1 MSDTCLNR
9 LGVASTAMPVPAP
22 GARHAEVASPS
33 PTGSEASEDE
43 GQRGL
48 GNEGGARLFDKSPAG
63 LSSEPAQ
70 KEEHRAG
77 SVSTTRRH
85 REALRVVEDRETLDA
100 RIAVRVSL
108 SELDAVRRRARG
120 LGVKPSAW
128 ARAVLRDALDT
139 RSHEVRDLA
148 AHAVAPRPAPEVS
161 EAVEQLRRVGV
172 NLNQVLRRGD
182 VVDADLLCELRD
194 AVSALRGSLG
204 DRTVV

>member
-1 MSDTCLNR
+1 
-9 LGVASTAMPVPAP
+9 MPVEAVRSSVSLPP
-22 GARHAEVASPS
+22 TASV
-33 PTGSEASEDE
+33 ASED
-43 GQRGL
+43 GSQRGL

-70 KEEHRAG
+70 KEDHRAG

-139 RSHEVRDLA
+139 RRHEVRDLA

-194 AVSALRGSLG
+194 AVSTLRGSLG

>member
-1 MSDTCLNR
+1 M
-9 LGVASTAMPVPAP
+9 
-22 GARHAEVASPS
+22 
-33 PTGSEASEDE
+33 
-43 GQRGL
+43 
-48 GNEGGARLFDKSPAG
+48 
-63 LSSEPAQ
+63 SEPA
-70 KEEHRAG
+70 G
-77 SVSTTRRH
+77 RRKHCNACPRPGRQARRGGVPLAH
-85 REALRVVEDRETLDA
+85 RERSERGRGPAGFGERGRSP
-100 RIAVRVSL
+100 IVRQIP
-108 SELDAVRRRARG
+108 ELDAVRRRARG

-148 AHAVAPRPAPEVS
+148 AHAVALRPAPEVS

>member
-1 MSDTCLNR
+1 MSEPAGRRKHCNACPR
-9 LGVASTAMPVPAP
+9 PGRQARRGGVPLAHRERSERGRGPA
-22 GARHAEVASPS
+22 GFGERGRSPIVRQI
-33 PTGSEASEDE
+33 PCWPLFRTGSEGRAPCRFCLHHAAS
-43 GQRGL
+43 
-48 GNEGGARLFDKSPAG
+48 S
-63 LSSEPAQ
+63 
-70 KEEHRAG
+70 G
-77 SVSTTRRH
+77 ST
-85 REALRVVEDRETLDA
+85 
-100 RIAVRVSL
+100 
-108 SELDAVRRRARG
+108 ARG

-148 AHAVAPRPAPEVS
+148 AHAVALRPAPEVS